1 MECLTNV
8 FDKLWEVRGSGT
20 SDPECIALAY
30 KALDDFEWT
39 GSDDF
44 EWTGSSAECGQSTI
58 TNGDKSLLLIFSD
71 CEAWALGHANYIE
84 VIEAN
89 LA

>member
-20 SDPECIALAY
+20 SDPECIAFAY

-39 GSDDF
+39 GS
-44 EWTGSSAECGQSTI
+44 SAESGQSTI